1 MDLFRS
7 GINKRPWRVGMAQ
20 GALPPSPPKP
30 MLGVTAGCLMNK
42 NGRFF
47 YPAPRSAP
55 RKNDFNIVGWGRGGA
70 WGRVCQMGVYLSRTG
85 PLARC
90 YVVAKGLCHRKQMLR
105 THVVCMHVFACVCA
119 CVCVRVVVDAH
130 VRARARLCAHI
141 CCELACLQ

>member
-20 GALPPSPPKP
+20 GALPPLSPETNVGCHC
-30 MLGVTAGCLMNK
+30 GVPDEQEWA
-42 NGRFF
+42 FF

-85 PLARC
+85 TTR
-90 YVVAKGLCHRKQMLR
+90 
-105 THVVCMHVFACVCA
+105 
-119 CVCVRVVVDAH
+119 
-130 VRARARLCAHI
+130 
-141 CCELACLQ
+141 